1 MGTIIQMTSKE
12 FVKEFLP
19 NIKDVKDYD
28 FITISENV
36 RTNNK
41 MQNVK
46 AIPRLIPPIAAMN
59 LYTSGDKKGYK
70 KAYHQ
75 YLNTIEID
83 AFIYI
88 MLKAVVD
95 HDLKLVLICSP
106 FEAQFNYVKL
116 LTDYIESV
124 YDLKTYN
131 VKSYLKNMD
140 AAHKISNL
148 DTVRSTLNKKAEKL
162 EKSGIDINP
171 DKSEKELIKDLKQL
185 KKKDL
190 IKMAKKRKIKVK
202 KDDGRKKIAKAIA
215 KTKKVF

>member
-12 FVKEFLP
+12 LVKDFLP
-19 NIKDVKDYD
+19 NIKDVNDYN

-36 RTNNK
+36 RVKNK
-41 MQNVK
+41 LENVK

-59 LYTSGDKKGYK
+59 LFTSGDKKGYK

-106 FEAQFNYVKL
+106 FEAQFNYIKL
-116 LTDYIESV
+116 LTDYIESI
-124 YDLKTYN
+124 YDLKTYT
-131 VKSYLKNMD
+131 VKSYLKD
-140 AAHKISNL
+140 KESAHKISNL
-148 DTVRSTLNKKAEKL
+148 DTVRAIINKKAEKL

-171 DKSEKELIKDLKQL
+171 DKSDKELIKDLKQL

-190 IKMAKKRKIKVK
+190 IKMAKKRNVKIKK
-202 KDDGRKKIAKAIA
+202 GDGRKKIAKAIA